1 MMMKNGAVSGSDKN
15 GHRQPGGDYQP
26 APASLKSKIITHEN
40 NTLSRRFSS
49 SHHHVTTFREEEADN
64 KNYTTKSSV
73 RSNIINISSTVSSPG
88 FTSSKEEID
97 PSTYSFSTAL
107 KALQGKTAGGGYG
120 RWWAEYYW
128 KTAAAEGLS
137 LNSKW
142 NEAEKYICNPLSGE
156 VPLECLS
163 AKTLSG
169 RSFRQQLATRRSRIS
184 MSAPLFYPPRLK
196 KPPHVPPHLR
206 RLDSDQSTT
215 VPSQEKSSSENT
227 RDVGTQSSCGSSCT
241 PPPPYPLSSSSSPNP
256 SVQDKWNHITR
267 EPPPSDYTIRTEV
280 DSLVEAEEAK
290 VKTKD
295 GEEEEITPY
304 NESREKGKQEKEKG
318 GEIGK
323 IQRGCLSLIR
333 FLSMRKR
340 QRRKEKHRPRKKKNS
355 RHIFLCPVH
364 AW

>member
-1 MMMKNGAVSGSDKN
+1 MKNGAVSGSDQN
-15 GHRQPGGDYQP
+15 GHRNPDDDYQP
-26 APASLKSKIITHEN
+26 APASRKSKIITHEN
-40 NTLSRRFSS
+40 NTLSRRFSAP
-49 SHHHVTTFREEEADN
+49 HHHVTTFREEEADN
-64 KNYTTKSSV
+64 KNQTTKSSV

-88 FTSSKEEID
+88 YTSSKEEID

-128 KTAAAEGLS
+128 KTSSAAEGLS

-196 KPPHVPPHLR
+196 KPPHAPPFLR

-215 VPSQEKSSSENT
+215 VPSQ
-227 RDVGTQSSCGSSCT
+227 GT
-241 PPPPYPLSSSSSPNP
+241 
-256 SVQDKWNHITR
+256 
-267 EPPPSDYTIRTEV
+267 
-280 DSLVEAEEAK
+280 
-290 VKTKD
+290 
-295 GEEEEITPY
+295 
-304 NESREKGKQEKEKG
+304 
-318 GEIGK
+318 
-323 IQRGCLSLIR
+323 
-333 FLSMRKR
+333 
-340 QRRKEKHRPRKKKNS
+340 RRKSKYKRWRGRRNRPKQ
-355 RHIFLCPVH
+355 
-364 AW
+364 